1 MYLRT
6 ITGQTLPLIFT
17 RFPFVKKDTV
27 NIVFRHAGYTETR
40 CNPIAPPADSWVY
53 TSLIRVDGETY
64 MAAGHAQI
72 KFGTDGWRGI
82 IADDFTVANVQLA
95 TQAVCNWIK
104 RNGNTAAGMVVGY
117 DCRAQSD
124 VFANAVAKVAV
135 GNDIAVQLTNRPCSS
150 PTVSFA
156 VERSKAAV
164 GIMITASHN
173 PPSFNGLKIKATYG
187 GSATPEIIKQIE
199 AELALITPA
208 DIVLS
213 NERVETVDLITDYLK
228 QCASIVDLEL
238 IKKSGF
244 RPVIDPMHGSGAG
257 MLSSILR
264 DAGIECIEIRSERNP
279 YFGGVNPEPI
289 ASNMKALFD
298 AVTESGFD
306 VGICLDGD
314 ADRFGACDAQGR
326 FVDCHRLFAVLL
338 KHLTTYR
345 GLTGDVVRTVS
356 TTRALDKLC
365 ANRGIRLIETPIGF
379 KYICDLM
386 LQGDVMIGGEESG
399 GIGVKG
405 HLPERDGVVMGLLIL
420 EAMSAAGKRLE
431 ELIDDVFA
439 EVGPH
444 EYTRNDMHPDA
455 VAMPAI
461 NAGLQAFAEPT
472 FDGRDIKEI
481 IRKDGTRLDFT
492 DGAWLLL
499 RPSGTEPVVRVYAE
513 ASTIEQAQRLVASGV
528 AYVNSFGA

>member
-1 MYLRT
+1 MER
-6 ITGQTLPLIFT
+6 
-17 RFPFVKKDTV
+17 
-27 NIVFRHAGYTETR
+27 A
-40 CNPIAPPADSWVY
+40 
-53 TSLIRVDGETY
+53 
-64 MAAGHAQI
+64 MAAGNTQI

-95 TQAVCNWIK
+95 TQAVCNWIQ
-104 RNGNTAAGMVVGY
+104 RNGNTTAGMVVGY

-124 VFANAVAKVAV
+124 VFANAVASVAI
-135 GNDIAVQLTNRPCSS
+135 GNNIAVQLTNKPCSS

-156 VERSKAAV
+156 VERSYAAV

-199 AELALITPA
+199 AELVLISSA
-208 DIVLS
+208 DIVRS
-213 NERVETVDLITDYLK
+213 NERIDTVDLISDYLR

-238 IKKSGF
+238 IRKSGF
-244 RPVIDPMHGSGAG
+244 RPVIDPMHGSGSG

-298 AVTESGFD
+298 TVTESGFD

-314 ADRFGACDAQGR
+314 ADRFGACDSQGR

-420 EAMSAAGKRLE
+420 EAMAAAGKRLE
-431 ELIDDVFA
+431 ALIEDVFN

-444 EYTRNDMHPDA
+444 EYTRNDMHPDPA
-455 VAMPAI
+455 AMSAI
-461 NAGLQAFAEPT
+461 NAGLKAFGAPT
-472 FDGRDIKEI
+472 FAGRDIKEI
-481 IRKDGTRLDFT
+481 VRKDGTRLDFT

-513 ASTIEQAQRLVASGV
+513 ASTLEQAQYLVASGV
-528 AYVNSFGA
+528 TYVNSFGPQTS

>member
-1 MYLRT
+1 
-6 ITGQTLPLIFT
+6 
-17 RFPFVKKDTV
+17 
-27 NIVFRHAGYTETR
+27 
-40 CNPIAPPADSWVY
+40 
-53 TSLIRVDGETY
+53 
-64 MAAGHAQI
+64 MAVAHAQI

-104 RNGNTAAGMVVGY
+104 RNDNVAAGMVVGY

-124 VFANAVAKVAV
+124 VFANAVAKVAA
-135 GNDIAVQLTNRPCSS
+135 GNGIAVMLTDRPCSS

-164 GIMITASHN
+164 GVMITASHN
-173 PPSFNGLKIKATYG
+173 PPAFNGLKIKATYG
-187 GSATPEIIKQIE
+187 GSATPDIIKQIE
-199 AELALITPA
+199 AELAQIS
-208 DIVLS
+208 DIDILVS
-213 NERVETVDLITDYLK
+213 QERVETTDLITDYLRH
-228 QCASIVDLEL
+228 CESMVDLEL
-238 IKKSGF
+238 IRSSGV
-244 RPVIDPMHGSGAG
+244 RAVIDPMHGSGAG
-257 MLSSILR
+257 MLSSILIN
-264 DAGIECIEIRSERNP
+264 AGIERIEIRSERNP

-289 ASNMKALFD
+289 ASNMQALFD
-298 AVTESGFD
+298 AVTNSGFD

-314 ADRFGACDAQGR
+314 ADRFGACDSQGR

-338 KHLTTYR
+338 KHLTTFR

-420 EAMSAAGKRLE
+420 EAMAAAGKRLE

-444 EYTRNDMHPDA
+444 EYTRNDMHPDPT
-455 VAMPAI
+455 AMPAI
-461 NAGLQAFAEPT
+461 IAGLLDFSAST
-472 FDGRDIKEI
+472 FIGHDIRDIVRKE
-481 IRKDGTRLDFT
+481 GTRLDFV
-492 DGAWLLL
+492 DGSWLLL
-499 RPSGTEPVVRVYAE
+499 RPSGTEPVVRVYSE
-513 ASTIEQAQRLVASGV
+513 APTMEQAKRLVAAGV
-528 AYVNSFGA
+528 EFVNSFGA

>member
-1 MYLRT
+1 LFGT
-6 ITGQTLPLIFT
+6 NLNLGFL
-17 RFPFVKKDTV
+17 
-27 NIVFRHAGYTETR
+27 
-40 CNPIAPPADSWVY
+40 
-53 TSLIRVDGETY
+53 GETY

-104 RNGNTAAGMVVGY
+104 RNGNAPAGMVIGY

-124 VFANAVAKVAV
+124 VFATAVAQVAI
-135 GNDIAVQLTNRPCSS
+135 GNGIGVQLSNRPCSS

-187 GSATPEIIKQIE
+187 GSATPDIIKQIE
-199 AELALITPA
+199 AELALITSD
-208 DIVLS
+208 DINVDKQS
-213 NERVETVDLITDYLK
+213 IETVDLIADYLV
-228 QCASIVDLEL
+228 QCASLVDLEL
-238 IKKSGF
+238 IRTSGF
-244 RPVIDPMHGSGAG
+244 RPVIDPMHGSGSG
-257 MLSSILR
+257 MLTKILV
-264 DAGIECIEIRSERNP
+264 DAGIDSIEIRSERNP

-289 ASNMKALFD
+289 ASNMQALFD
-298 AVTESGFD
+298 AVTESGRD

-314 ADRFGACDAQGR
+314 ADRFGACDSHGR

-338 KHLTTYR
+338 KHLTNYR

-365 ANRGIRLIETPIGF
+365 AKRGIRLIETPIGF

-420 EAMSAAGKRLE
+420 EAMAAAGKRLE
-431 ELIDDVFA
+431 DLIDDVFA

-444 EYTRNDMHPDA
+444 EYTRNDMHPPVA
-455 VAMPAI
+455 AMPAI
-461 NAGLQAFAEPT
+461 NAALLSFGETSFAGLA
-472 FDGRDIKEI
+472 IHEI
-481 IRKDGTRLDFT
+481 VRKDGTRLDFA
-492 DGAWLLL
+492 DGSWLLL

-513 ASTIEQAQRLVASGV
+513 APTMDQAKHLVEQGV
-528 AYVNSFGA
+528 AYVNAVGATV

>member
-1 MYLRT
+1 MGFAPTSHLDFGDT
-6 ITGQTLPLIFT
+6 FMATGHT
-17 RFPFVKKDTV
+17 
-27 NIVFRHAGYTETR
+27 
-40 CNPIAPPADSWVY
+40 
-53 TSLIRVDGETY
+53 
-64 MAAGHAQI
+64 QI

-95 TQAVCNWIK
+95 TQAVCNWII
-104 RNGNTAAGMVVGY
+104 RNGNTDAGMVIGY

-124 VFANAVAKVAV
+124 VFANAVAQVAI
-135 GNDIAVQLTNRPCSS
+135 GNGIGVQLSDRPCSS

-156 VERSKAAV
+156 VERSKSAV

-187 GSATPEIIKQIE
+187 GSATPDIIKQIE
-199 AELALITPA
+199 SELELIGTD
-208 DIVLS
+208 DIKSVKQ
-213 NERVETVDLITDYLK
+213 RVETVDLITDYLN
-228 QCASIVDLEL
+228 QCAGLVDLQL
-238 IKKSGF
+238 IKASGF
-244 RPVIDPMHGSGAG
+244 RPVIDPMHGSGSG
-257 MLSSILR
+257 MLTTILR
-264 DAGIECIEIRSERNP
+264 NAGIDCIEIRSERNP
-279 YFGGVNPEPI
+279 FFGGVNPEPI
-289 ASNMKALFD
+289 ASNMQALFD
-298 AVTESGFD
+298 AVTESGRD

-314 ADRFGACDAQGR
+314 ADRFGACDSHGR

-399 GIGVKG
+399 GIGIKG

-420 EAMSAAGKRLE
+420 EAMAAAGKRLE
-431 ELIDDVFA
+431 DLIDDVFT

-444 EYTRNDMHPDA
+444 EYTRNDMHPDPA
-455 VAMPAI
+455 AMPAI
-461 NAGLQAFAEPT
+461 NAGLKDFAEAT
-472 FDGRDIKEI
+472 FAGHSVNEI
-481 IRKDGTRLDFT
+481 VRKDGTRLDFT
-492 DGAWLLL
+492 DGSWLLL

-513 ASTIEQAQRLVASGV
+513 APTMEQATQLVAAGV
-528 AYVNSFGA
+528 SFVNAFGAAD

>member
-1 MYLRT
+1 
-6 ITGQTLPLIFT
+6 
-17 RFPFVKKDTV
+17 
-27 NIVFRHAGYTETR
+27 
-40 CNPIAPPADSWVY
+40 
-53 TSLIRVDGETY
+53 
-64 MAAGHAQI
+64 MAAGHSQI

-95 TQAVCNWIK
+95 AQAICNWIK
-104 RNGNTAAGMVVGY
+104 RNNTTEKGMVIGY

-124 VFANAVAKVAV
+124 IFANAVAQVAI
-135 GNDIAVQLTNRPCSS
+135 GNGISVQLSNRPCSS

-156 VERSKAAV
+156 VERSHAAV

-173 PPSFNGLKIKATYG
+173 PPSFNGLKIKASYG
-187 GSATPEIIKQIE
+187 GSATPDIIKQIE
-199 AELALITPA
+199 AELALISSEDVSVKKQA
-208 DIVLS
+208 VL
-213 NERVETVDLITDYLK
+213 TVDLISDYLTH
-228 QCASIVDLEL
+228 CASLVDLDL
-238 IKKSGF
+238 IKESGF
-244 RPVIDPMHGSGAG
+244 RPVIDPMHGSGSG
-257 MLSSILR
+257 MLSAILR
-264 DAGIECIEIRSERNP
+264 DAGIEFLEIRSERNP

-289 ASNMKALFD
+289 ASNMQALFD

-314 ADRFGACDAQGR
+314 ADRFGACDSQGR

-338 KHLTTYR
+338 KHLTTFR

-420 EAMSAAGKRLE
+420 EAMAAAGKRLE
-431 ELIDDVFA
+431 VLIDDVFA

-444 EYTRNDMHPDA
+444 EYTRNDMHPDPA
-455 VAMPAI
+455 AMPAI
-461 NAGLQAFAEPT
+461 IAGLSDFSEPT
-472 FDGRDIKEI
+472 FVGAEIKEI
-481 IRKDGTRLDFT
+481 VRKDGTRLDFA
-492 DGAWLLL
+492 DGSWLLL
-499 RPSGTEPVVRVYAE
+499 RPSGTEPVVRVYSE
-513 ASTIEQAQRLVASGV
+513 APTMEQAKHLVAAGV
-528 AYVNSFGA
+528 DFINNFKA

>member
-1 MYLRT
+1 
-6 ITGQTLPLIFT
+6 
-17 RFPFVKKDTV
+17 
-27 NIVFRHAGYTETR
+27 
-40 CNPIAPPADSWVY
+40 
-53 TSLIRVDGETY
+53 
-64 MAAGHAQI
+64 MAVGHTQI

-95 TQAVCNWIK
+95 TQAICNWIK
-104 RNGNTAAGMVVGY
+104 LNGNAHAGMVIGY

-124 VFANAVAKVAV
+124 VFANAVAKVAI
-135 GNDIAVQLTNRPCSS
+135 GNGIGVQLTNRPCSS

-187 GSATPEIIKQIE
+187 GSATPDIIKQIE
-199 AELALITPA
+199 AELALITA
-208 DIVLS
+208 VDILVS
-213 NERVETVDLITDYLK
+213 KDRVETVDLITDYLH
-228 QCASIVDLEL
+228 QCASIVDLNL
-238 IKKSGF
+238 IRESGF
-244 RPVIDPMHGSGAG
+244 RPVIDPMHGSGSG

-289 ASNMKALFD
+289 ASNMQALFD

-314 ADRFGACDAQGR
+314 ADRFGACDAHGR

-420 EAMSAAGKRLE
+420 EAMAAAGKRLE
-431 ELIDDVFA
+431 DLIDDVFA

-455 VAMPAI
+455 AAMPAI
-461 NAGLQAFAEPT
+461 NAALHSFGEPT
-472 FDGRDIKEI
+472 FAGRDIQEI
-481 IRKDGTRLDFT
+481 VRKDGTRLDFV
-492 DGAWLLL
+492 DGSWLLL

-513 ASTIEQAQRLVASGV
+513 APTMDDAKQLVAAGV
-528 AYVNSFGA
+528 SFVNSFDPAE